1 MANEGK
7 GLRGLPGLN
16 NISAE
21 ERQQFM
27 LANED
32 KLRKYSRARDR
43 EKAAE
48 IIYNNRQFINEFGEE
63 AFEQYFNTL
72 VDLTSNSLDTWFIPD
87 NFIMGAGV
95 TLGVKTMFGP
105 IELQLS
111 KSNVM
116 KDWTLFV
123 NFGYWF

>member
-1 MANEGK
+1 MD
-7 GLRGLPGLN
+7 P
-16 NISAE
+16 
-21 ERQQFM
+21 
-27 LANED
+27 
-32 KLRKYSRARDR
+32 
-43 EKAAE
+43 
-48 IIYNNRQFINEFGEE
+48 EE
-63 AFEQYFNTL
+63 AIEQYVNTL
-72 VDLTSNSLDTWFIPD
+72 LDLTSNSLDTWFVPD

-95 TLGVKTMFGP
+95 TLGVKTMLGP

>member
-63 AFEQYFNTL
+63 AFEQYKANGY
-72 VDLTSNSLDTWFIPD
+72 DYAARN
-87 NFIMGAGV
+87 
-95 TLGVKTMFGP
+95 
-105 IELQLS
+105 ELLRE
-111 KSNVM
+111 
-116 KDWTLFV
+116 KDH
-123 NFGYWF
+123 